1 MRAMLCRRC
10 GMESSTT
17 DVCEWCKRPMLPA
30 GATISQ
36 KAAQEVKG
44 DYSTPPGEP
53 SEDRLEASAA
63 LAEETEMAS
72 EEEEAPALSQEEEV
86 PAQEEEAPAV
96 SEQEEAPPA
105 PEEEE
110 AEHQLRP
117 LGGVQPSAS
126 STAPGAPSHGLSDE
140 AMQTSIDISQ
150 YLGDDQ
156 SIFRPQKSPEPSSAM
171 PGSADPLA
179 RRRVSTEKSEPG
191 SELSENARLGRC
203 VIAGLVVGVAAALIQ
218 YFVTGET
225 LLILYFLRLGRGANL
240 MTALKYGIATGVIL
254 GIGLGAILIK
264 LRKGSFLGMLI
275 GLLVGMGFQNPPW
288 GLMAGAL
295 TGIVAGRFA
304 TVGLRQ
310 RIAV

>member
-1 MRAMLCRRC
+1 
-10 GMESSTT
+10 MESSTT

-30 GATISQ
+30 GATISK

-53 SEDRLEASAA
+53 SEDRPEASAA
-63 LAEETEMAS
+63 LAEQPEMAS
-72 EEEEAPALSQEEEV
+72 EEEEAPA
-86 PAQEEEAPAV
+86 PAEEEEAPAV
-96 SEQEEAPPA
+96 SEQEEVPPA

-110 AEHQLRP
+110 PEHQLRP
-117 LGGVQPSAS
+117 LGGVQQPPAS
-126 STAPGAPSHGLSDE
+126 STAPGPPSHGLSDE

-150 YLGDDQ
+150 YLGNDQ
-156 SIFRPQKSPEPSSAM
+156 SIFRPQKRPEPGSAM
-171 PGSADPLA
+171 PGNADPLA
-179 RRRVSTEKSEPG
+179 GRRVSSQESATG

-203 VIAGLVVGVAAALIQ
+203 VVAGLVVGVAAALIQ

-225 LLILYFLRLGRGANL
+225 LLTLYGRPLGRGANM
-240 MTALKYGIATGVIL
+240 MTALKYGIASGVIL
-254 GIGLGAILIK
+254 GLGLGAILIK

-275 GLLVGMGFQNPPW
+275 GLLVGMGCQNPPW
-288 GLMAGAL
+288 GQIAGAL

-304 TVGLRQ
+304 TVGLRR